1 MTLTTVEPNGAMTG
15 RTTTPSA
22 ANNANDDGAKPSSSR
37 PSGRRD
43 KGFSAPSGSRRAATG
58 ATDEYAHD

>member
-1 MTLTTVEPNGAMTG
+1 MTLTTIEPNAPAG
-15 RTTTPSA
+15 RAPKPALHA
-22 ANNANDDGAKPSSSR
+22 ASNTDDAEQASSRR